1 MMLALLPLGA
11 VKLPAWFSDNM
22 VLQTDTA
29 NGARSFLSGLA
40 APHET
45 VHITGGAGSY
55 SVAADGDGAACRAR
69 RPTWRQT
76 R

>member
-29 NGARSFLSGLA
+29 NGARFRSNPIPRSPRA
-40 APHET
+40 T
-45 VHITGGAGSY
+45 RDGGF
-55 SVAADGDGAACRAR
+55 
-69 RPTWRQT
+69 
-76 R
+76 